1 MKYAQLNSVPC
12 AKCLILHEF
21 FWRCGKCHR
30 PTYLLCLN
38 FLYIYLLCLIFLN
51 FFYTWVVWKEN
62 QTVLNIPIIVLVL
75 FASPFNYTPSWCFLL
90 GFYEAGSREV
100 LLLPLTDELDWLM
113 NNDGL
118 TDVFIDGHEWLIL
131 SDCTCV
137 YIHWVFAYTFCCS
150 FWAFLFSLSVRGLFF
165 FLLILF
171 CFLCLFQVMECH
183 FLFCIMKQL

>member
-1 MKYAQLNSVPC
+1 MIFFEGVANVTDPLIYSVW
-12 AKCLILHEF
+12 IF
-21 FWRCGKCHR
+21 
-30 PTYLLCLN
+30 
-38 FLYIYLLCLIFLN
+38 YIFIYCLIFLN

-75 FASPFNYTPSWCFLL
+75 FASPFTYTPSWCFLL

-118 TDVFIDGHEWLIL
+118 TDVFIDGHEWLFL

-150 FWAFLFSLSVRGLFF
+150 FWAFLFSLSVGGFF